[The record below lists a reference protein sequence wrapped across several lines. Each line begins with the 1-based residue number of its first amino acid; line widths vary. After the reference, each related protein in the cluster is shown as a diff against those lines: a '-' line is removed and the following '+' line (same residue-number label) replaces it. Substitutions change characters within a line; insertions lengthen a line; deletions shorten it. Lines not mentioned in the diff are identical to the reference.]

1 MAEPDDPITEV
12 EEEVLEESSEES
24 QLPDEV
30 VLLSVTVLT
39 TIATAAVFLV
49 DSIPNGSAVM
59 PGTIAIGTAVL
70 AIRAYLR

>member
-12 EEEVLEESSEES
+12 DEEVLEESSEES
-24 QLPDEV
+24 QLPDEAI
-30 VLLSVTVLT
+30 LLSVTALT

-59 PGTIAIGTAVL
+59 PATIAIGTAFL
-70 AIRAYLR
+70 AVRAYLR